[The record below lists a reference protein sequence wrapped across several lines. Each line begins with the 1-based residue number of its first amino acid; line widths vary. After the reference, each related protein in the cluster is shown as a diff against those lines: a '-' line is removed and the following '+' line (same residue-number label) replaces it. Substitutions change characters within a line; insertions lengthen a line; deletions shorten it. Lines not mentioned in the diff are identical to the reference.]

1 MNNGDIIAIHGSH
14 NAAMAFGRMSSNVV
28 RVVEVERLIGY
39 KNAGLAQYKTVP
51 SADEIVEL
59 ALHVGTSWGFGPTFD
74 LCTSTNIDV
83 IHGRPNGVWEKVFHN
98 RRIQAD
104 KKVFGP
110 THHLCHACGTFYQSP
125 FERAVIVSFDGGG
138 DDGFFN
144 VFVADSRKEGPR
156 QIESHTIDLGF
167 AYMVFGAYIDVIR
180 LEPSLS
186 DGNLVYSG
194 KLMGLCGYGVVR
206 HDWVQAFTEFYRSK
220 PDGNNYEALIG
231 ELGGKIGVEFSQRV
245 GKRLTGQAAYDVAAT
260 SQYVF
265 ETLFFELAKP
275 TIDSLPNLPIC
286 ITGGCALNVLL
297 NTRIKRTW
305 PDRPMF
311 VAPNS
316 SDCGIAV
323 GNLLYHIKPERPVNV
338 IYAGLPLLDLDA
350 VAHHWYSVSSQ
361 VSWETLDDDRLVD
374 LLAAGKLIGVARGN
388 AEHGPR
394 ALGNRS
400 ILCDPAFPQMKD
412 VLNAKVKHREWYRPF
427 APVVRIEDANTY
439 FDLFCQHHESPYM
452 SFAYDVRQEWRTKLA
467 SVTHVDGTARVQTL
481 RRDDNPWLHG
491 LLGKFQS
498 KTGHGVL
505 LNTSFNVNG
514 QPILSTVREA
524 FQLLMSTQL
533 DGLVIEDQLFIKR

>member
-1 MNNGDIIAIHGSH
+1 MSKGDIIAIHGSH
-14 NAAMAFGRMSSNVV
+14 NAAVAFGRKSSNEV
-28 RVVEVERLIGY
+28 RVVEIERLIGY

-59 ALHVGTSWGFGPTFD
+59 AVHAGTSLGYGPTFD
-74 LCTSTNIDV
+74 LCISTNIDV

-98 RRIQAD
+98 QRIQAD
-104 KKVFGP
+104 KKMFGP
-110 THHLCHACGTFYQSP
+110 THHLCHACGTFYQSS
-125 FERAVIVSFDGGG
+125 FEKAVIVSFDGGG

-144 VFVADSRKEGPR
+144 LFVAESRTEGPKR
-156 QIESHTIDLGF
+156 VAAHTIDLGF
-167 AYMVFGAYIDVIR
+167 AYMVFGAYIDAIR
-180 LEPSLS
+180 FEPSLS

-206 HDWVQAFTEFYRSK
+206 RDWVQAFTEFYRAK
-220 PDGNNYEALIG
+220 PDGNNYVILIK
-231 ELGGKIGVEFSQRV
+231 ELGSKIGVEFSQRL
-245 GKRLTGQAAYDVAAT
+245 GKRLVGQLAYDVAAT
-260 SQYVF
+260 SQHVF
-265 ETLFFELAKP
+265 ESLFFELAGP
-275 TIDSLPNLPIC
+275 IIDGRPDLPIC

-305 PDRPMF
+305 PDRKVF

-323 GNLLYHIKPERPVNV
+323 GNLLYLLKPAKPANV
-338 IYAGLPLLDLDA
+338 IYAGLPLLDLGV

-361 VSWETLDDDRLVD
+361 VSWEKLNDDRLVD

-412 VLNAKVKHREWYRPF
+412 VLNTKVKHREWYRPF

-439 FDLFCQHHESPYM
+439 FDALEESPYM
-452 SFAYDVRQEWRTKLA
+452 SFAYDVRSEWRTKLS

-481 RRDDNPWLHG
+481 RRDDNPWLHD
-491 LLGKFQS
+491 LLGKFHA

-533 DGLVIEDQLFIKR
+533 DGLVIENHLFLKK

>member
-1 MNNGDIIAIHGSH
+1 MSNGDIIAIHGSH
-14 NAAMAFGRMSSNVV
+14 NAAVAFGRTASNVV

-59 ALHVGTSWGFGPTFD
+59 ALHVGVSWGYGPTFD

-83 IHGRPNGVWEKVFHN
+83 VHGRPNGAWEKVYHN
-98 RRIQAD
+98 RRIQAA

-125 FERAVIVSFDGGG
+125 FEKAVIVSFDGGG

-144 VFVADSRKEGPR
+144 VFVADSRKDGPR
-156 QIESHTIDLGF
+156 RIASHTIDLGF
-167 AYMVFGAYIDVIR
+167 AYMVFGAYIDAIR

-231 ELGGKIGVEFSQRV
+231 ELGRKIGIEFSQRI
-245 GKRLTGQAAYDVAAT
+245 GKRLTGQVAYDVAAT
-260 SQYVF
+260 SQHVF
-265 ETLFFELAKP
+265 ESLFFELAKP
-275 TIDSLPNLPIC
+275 TIDSLPDLPIC
-286 ITGGCALNVLL
+286 VTGGCALNVLL
-297 NTRIKRTW
+297 NTRIKRAW
-305 PDRPMF
+305 LDRPVF

-323 GNLLYHIKPERPVNV
+323 GNLLYHIKPEQPVNV

-350 VAHHWYSVSSQ
+350 VAHHWYPVSSQ

-374 LLAAGKLIGVARGN
+374 LLATGKLIGVARGN

-427 APVVRIEDANTY
+427 APVVRIEDADTY
-439 FDLFCQHHESPYM
+439 FDLFGQHHESPYM

-533 DGLVIEDQLFIKR
+533 DGLVIENHLFLKR